1 MEKKQ
6 NSNSV
11 ETTLNLN
18 IAEFL
23 AEYFTGSTSA
33 KDQFS
38 YGLFWDTVMNDSLES
53 IKIMVDYIQKDEGSF
68 YYEYGLL
75 KAEEEMEAEQPVTE
89 KLISSIIDGRKL
101 YSYNIRYE
109 NPDEKPVSF
118 YFYTRTRI
126 AAFIQHE
133 NEVMSSLAAEMREIT
148 QQKPILC
155 LESHTRLFR
164 SALDSIMEAYSK
176 GEYGNEDLR
185 KEYCPD
191 VIEVY
196 TDWMRYKFRCSN
208 EYEAY
213 MLMVGDVEGNNVC
226 NAINAAWTWFHTG
239 FVNNFISKDPETN
252 LLHLNW

>member
-1 MEKKQ
+1 MKQ
-6 NSNSV
+6 NSNST
-11 ETTLNLN
+11 ETTLKLN

-38 YGLFWDTVMNDSLES
+38 YGLFWDTVMDDSPES
-53 IKIMVDYIQKDEGSF
+53 IKIMVDYMQKDEGSF

-89 KLISSIIDGRKL
+89 KLISRIDGRKL

-109 NPDEKPVSF
+109 NPGEKPVSF

-126 AAFIQHE
+126 MAFIQYE
-133 NEVMSSLAAEMREIT
+133 NEVMNLAAEMQEIT
-148 QQKPILC
+148 QQKPVLC
-155 LESHTRLFR
+155 LESHTVLFR
-164 SALDSIMEAYSK
+164 RALDCILESYAKVCGYSD
-176 GEYGNEDLR
+176 EDMQ

-191 VIEVY
+191 VTEVAAY
-196 TDWMRYKFRCSN
+196 KMRYKFAGSYNYRINYCHDG
-208 EYEAY
+208 Y
-213 MLMVGDVEGNNVC
+213 VTGNNVR
-226 NAINAAWTWFHTG
+226 NAIDAAWNWFHTG

>member
-1 MEKKQ
+1 MEKQ
-6 NSNSV
+6 NLNGKS
-11 ETTLNLN
+11 TKLMLNLK
-18 IAEFL
+18 EFL
-23 AEYFTGSTSA
+23 AEFFMNRTGEKTELTYS
-33 KDQFS
+33 
-38 YGLFWDTVMNDSLES
+38 LFWEAVTDKDCHES
-53 IKIMVDYIQKDEGSF
+53 IRLMTDYEEKEDGSF

-75 KAEEEMEAEQPVTE
+75 KAEEEMEADCVIKE
-89 KLISSIIDGRKL
+89 KNIHGTWTYSIYR
-101 YSYNIRYE
+101 E
-109 NPDEKPVSF
+109 NAEEPSVSF

-133 NEVMSSLAAEMREIT
+133 NEVMNLAAEMLEIT

-164 SALDSIMEAYSK
+164 SALDCILEAYSK
-176 GEYGNEDLR
+176 GEYSYEDLR
-185 KEYCPD
+185 KEHCPD
-191 VIEVY
+191 VTEVY

-213 MLMVGDVEGNNVC
+213 MLLVGDVEGNNVC
-226 NAINAAWTWFHTG
+226 NAIDAAWTWFHTG

>member
-1 MEKKQ
+1 MMVRSDE
-6 NSNSV
+6 SV
-11 ETTLNLN
+11 LELN

-23 AEYFTGSTSA
+23 AEYFTGSTSSP
-33 KDQFS
+33 KDWFS
-38 YGLFWDTVMNDSLES
+38 YGQFWDSVTDDSPES
-53 IKIMVDYIQKDEGSF
+53 IKIMVDYMPKDEGSF

-89 KLISSIIDGRKL
+89 LRLDGL
-101 YSYNIRYE
+101 YSYNIYYE
-109 NPDEKPVSF
+109 NPDEQPVSF

-126 AAFIQHE
+126 MAFIQHE
-133 NEVMSSLAAEMREIT
+133 NEVMNLAAEMREIT

-164 SALDSIMEAYSK
+164 SALDSILQAYSN
-176 GEYGNEDLR
+176 GEYSNEDLR
-185 KEYCPD
+185 REYCPD
-191 VIEVY
+191 VTEVY

-226 NAINAAWTWFHTG
+226 NAIDAAWTWFHTG

>member
-1 MEKKQ
+1 MKKT
-6 NSNSV
+6 V
-11 ETTLNLN
+11 LNVN
-18 IAEFL
+18 IADFL
-23 AEYFTGSTSA
+23 AEYFTDSTSA
-33 KDQFS
+33 KGQLS
-38 YGLFWDTVMNDSLES
+38 YGMFWDKVNEPRDSD
-53 IKIMVDYIQKDEGSF
+53 KINIFTGHKPKTDGSF

-75 KAEEEMEAEQPVTE
+75 KAEEEMGAEKPVAE
-89 KLISSIIDGRKL
+89 LELEDGV
-101 YSYNIRYE
+101 YGYNICYE
-109 NPDEKPVSF
+109 NPDEEPVSF

-126 AAFIQHE
+126 MAFIQHE
-133 NEVMSSLAAEMREIT
+133 NETLEVAWEMQEIT

-164 SALDSIMEAYSK
+164 SALDSIMEAYLK
-176 GEYGNEDLR
+176 GEYSGEDLR

-191 VIEVY
+191 VTEVY

-226 NAINAAWTWFHTG
+226 NAIDRAWTWFHTG

>member
-1 MEKKQ
+1 MKQ
-6 NSNSV
+6 NSNSI
-11 ETTLNLN
+11 ETTLKLN

-23 AEYFTGSTSA
+23 AEYFTGSISSP
-33 KDQFS
+33 KDWFS
-38 YGLFWDTVMNDSLES
+38 YGQFWNSVTDDSPES
-53 IKIMVDYIQKDEGSF
+53 IKIMVDYMPKDEGSF

-89 KLISSIIDGRKL
+89 KLISSVDGRKL

-126 AAFIQHE
+126 MAFIQHD
-133 NEVMSSLAAEMREIT
+133 NEVMNLAAEMREIT
-148 QQKPILC
+148 QQKPVLC

-164 SALDSIMEAYSK
+164 GALDSIMEAYSK
-176 GEYGNEDLR
+176 DYYSNEDLR

-191 VIEVY
+191 NSEVAI
-196 TDWMRYKFRCSN
+196 DWMRYKFGCSDK
-208 EYEAY
+208 YEADY
-213 MLMVGDVEGNNVC
+213 CVGRSALETNVGY
-226 NAINAAWTWFHTG
+226 AIDAAWTWFHTG

>member
-1 MEKKQ
+1 MMVRSDE
-6 NSNSV
+6 SV
-11 ETTLNLN
+11 LELN

-38 YGLFWDTVMNDSLES
+38 YGPFWDAVVEDNYNSERINIFTGN
-53 IKIMVDYIQKDEGSF
+53 KQKRDGSF

-75 KAEEEMEAEQPVTE
+75 KAEEEMEAEHLVTE
-89 KLISSIIDGRKL
+89 LRLDGI
-101 YSYNIRYE
+101 YSYNIFYE
-109 NPDEKPVSF
+109 NPGEKPVSF
-118 YFYTRTRI
+118 YFYTKIRI

-133 NEVMSSLAAEMREIT
+133 NEVMNLAAEMREIT
-148 QQKPILC
+148 QQKPVLC

-164 SALDSIMEAYSK
+164 GALDSILEAYSK
-176 GEYGNEDLR
+176 GEYSNEDLR
-185 KEYCPD
+185 KEHCPD
-191 VIEVY
+191 VTEVY

>member
-1 MEKKQ
+1 MKQ
-6 NSNSV
+6 NSNSI
-11 ETTLNLN
+11 ETTLKLN

-38 YGLFWDTVMNDSLES
+38 YGLFWDTVMDKSPES
-53 IKIMVDYIQKDEGSF
+53 IKIMVDYKQKDEGSF

-89 KLISSIIDGRKL
+89 KLISRIDGRKL

-126 AAFIQHE
+126 MAFIQHE
-133 NEVMSSLAAEMREIT
+133 NETLEVAWEMQEIT
-148 QQKPILC
+148 KQKPVLC
-155 LESHTRLFR
+155 LESSTFLFR
-164 SALDSIMEAYSK
+164 GALDCILEAYSK
-176 GEYGNEDLR
+176 DEYSDEDLR

-191 VIEVY
+191 VTEVY
-196 TDWMRYKFRCSN
+196 TDWMQYKFRCSN

-226 NAINAAWTWFHTG
+226 NAIDAAWTWFRTG
-239 FVNNFISKDPETN
+239 YMNNFISLNPHTKEIN
-252 LLHLNW
+252 LNW

>member
-1 MEKKQ
+1 MVRSDE
-6 NSNSV
+6 SV
-11 ETTLNLN
+11 LELN

-38 YGLFWDTVMNDSLES
+38 YGPFWDAVVEDNYNSERINIFTGN
-53 IKIMVDYIQKDEGSF
+53 KQKRDGSF

-75 KAEEEMEAEQPVTE
+75 KAEEEMEAEHLVTE
-89 KLISSIIDGRKL
+89 LRLDGI
-101 YSYNIRYE
+101 YSYNIFYE
-109 NPDEKPVSF
+109 NPGEKPVSF
-118 YFYTRTRI
+118 YFYTKIRI

-133 NEVMSSLAAEMREIT
+133 NEVMNLAAEMREIT
-148 QQKPILC
+148 QQKPVLC

-164 SALDSIMEAYSK
+164 GALDSILEAYSK
-176 GEYGNEDLR
+176 GEYSNEDLR
-185 KEYCPD
+185 KEHCPD
-191 VIEVY
+191 VTEVY

>member
-1 MEKKQ
+1 MGTEH
-6 NSNSV
+6 
-11 ETTLNLN
+11 L
-18 IAEFL
+18 
-23 AEYFTGSTSA
+23 
-33 KDQFS
+33 
-38 YGLFWDTVMNDSLES
+38 
-53 IKIMVDYIQKDEGSF
+53 
-68 YYEYGLL
+68 
-75 KAEEEMEAEQPVTE
+75 VTE
-89 KLISSIIDGRKL
+89 LKRNGFYI
-101 YSYNIRYE
+101 YNICYE
-109 NPDEKPVSF
+109 NPDEQPVSY
-118 YFYTRTRI
+118 YFYTKTRI
-126 AAFIQHE
+126 MAFIQRE
-133 NEVMSSLAAEMREIT
+133 NEVMNLAAEMREIT

-176 GEYGNEDLR
+176 DEYSDEDLR
-185 KEYCPD
+185 REYCPD

-226 NAINAAWTWFHTG
+226 NAIDRAWTWFHTG